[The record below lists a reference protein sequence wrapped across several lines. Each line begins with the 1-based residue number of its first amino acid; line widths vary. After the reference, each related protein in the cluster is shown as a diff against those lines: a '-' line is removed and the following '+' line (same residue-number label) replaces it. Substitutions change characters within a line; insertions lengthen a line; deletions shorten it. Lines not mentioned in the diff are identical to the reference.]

1 MSVTYEMIERLM
13 VAVEGECDGLAI
25 DAGQALAILSH
36 VMEGSASPAGVK
48 PLEDLEEVR
57 EAVFGDVGDEPD
69 VYADYDRCSELSGKM
84 RKAIE
89 ALRSSRIM
97 SAIEPAG
104 VGVETPPPSS
114 HVVASAAAA
123 DVLAERR
130 RQVEAEGWTPA
141 HDDAHKDCSLA
152 K

>member
-1 MSVTYEMIERLM
+1 MTEPDNEWRLDKALDGYETVMDGSREVILRFSS
-13 VAVEGECDGLAI
+13 EGEFLFFI
-25 DAGQALAILSH
+25 DAIAKGTITASTCLASQPY
-36 VMEGSASPAGVK
+36 G
-48 PLEDLEEVR
+48 
-57 EAVFGDVGDEPD
+57 
-69 VYADYDRCSELSGKM
+69 
-84 RKAIE
+84 
-89 ALRSSRIM
+89 
-97 SAIEPAG
+97 
-104 VGVETPPPSS
+104 TPPPQS